1 MFNNKIIILILV
13 LIFVFFN
20 PVQNYIQ
27 SKLIYDNNNQ
37 TNNITANN
45 NSMSEFHMLQYSEI
59 KPVNPDYNK
68 VKEITG
74 WDIDL
79 VVYFVD
85 EAEYRG
91 VSIFEEAL
99 PILAV
104 ETGNTYRFDLISI
117 NDDGTVNRGA
127 FQINGMTYSYII
139 EQLKLEGRK
148 FDTWDRLNPEL
159 NITAGLYWIAYLKN
173 EHNLREDSLFTSY
186 NRGVGGARGYAK
198 RNNTYETNYSKKAQ
212 SVKNE
217 LLNY

>member
-1 MFNNKIIILILV
+1 MFNNKIVILILV

-27 SKLIYDNNNQ
+27 SKLVYDNNNQ

-45 NSMSEFHMLQYSEI
+45 SISEFHMLQYNEV
-59 KPVNPDYNK
+59 KPINPDYNK

-91 VSIFEEAL
+91 VSVFEEAI
-99 PILAV
+99 PILSV
-104 ETGNTYRFDLISI
+104 ETGDTYKFDLTST
-117 NDDGTVNRGA
+117 NNDGTVNKGA
-127 FQINGMTYSYII
+127 FQINNTTYNYII
-139 EQLKLEGRK
+139 EQLKFEGRI
-148 FDTWDRLNPEL
+148 FDTWDKLNPEL

-186 NRGVGGARGYAK
+186 NRGVSGARGYAK
-198 RNNTYETNYSKKAQ
+198 RNNTYETSYSKKAQ
-212 SVKNE
+212 SVKM
-217 LLNY
+217 NY